1 MLLFTGLSMSGKTI
15 TISSNNY
22 GYETTQTN
30 NNRQS
35 RLQLLINY
43 LRYHKEITVKEY
55 SKLVNVTTKVGQSD
69 LKQFV
74 SDKSSG
80 IVQTKNGKK
89 YTLDT
94 SVVNN
99 QQNGGNVNNY
109 NQNGNNFNPNGNGT
123 NPNGNGTNPNGNG
136 TNQNGN
142 NFNPNGNNTN
152 PNGNGTNNNPNGNG
166 TNPNGN
172 GTNPNGNN
180 TNPNG
185 NGTNPNG
192 NNNNQ
197 NGNTNQN
204 GNNHR

>member
-1 MLLFTGLSMSGKTI
+1 MRKNVTYSLLVGTMLLFTGLSMSGKTI

-74 SDKSSG
+74 SDKNSG

-99 QQNGGNVNNY
+99 QQNGGNVNNN
-109 NQNGNNFNPNGNGT
+109 NQNGNNF

-152 PNGNGTNNNPNGNG
+152 PNGNGTNPNGNG
-166 TNPNGN
+166 
-172 GTNPNGNN
+172 

>member
-1 MLLFTGLSMSGKTI
+1 MRKNVTYSLLVGTMLLFTGSSMSGKTI

-99 QQNGGNVNNY
+99 QQNGGNVNNN
-109 NQNGNNFNPNGNGT
+109 NQNGNNF

-152 PNGNGTNNNPNGNG
+152 PNGNGTNPNGNG
-166 TNPNGN
+166 
-172 GTNPNGNN
+172 